1 MKSIPLH
8 HGEKGLIFNIQRF
21 SVHDGPGIRT
31 TVFLKGC
38 PLNCLWCS
46 NPESQSFFPELM
58 VRDILCKGCGAC
70 VEICPRGAITISQEE
85 GRRIDRGK
93 CDRCFLCLESCQYQA
108 LSVCGKYMKVGEI
121 LDEVL
126 QDRLFYKNSGGGV
139 TLSGGEVLSQGR
151 FVGNVLKTCRKE
163 GLHTVLDTS
172 GYGPWKEMEAVL
184 PFVDLIL
191 FDFKHL
197 NPDEHKRTTGVGNK
211 IILENLQKASKMTP
225 VWLRIPLISG
235 FNDSKEQIKMIAL
248 LGKQIGA
255 KKISLLPYHEGGKS
269 KSEQLGRIYP
279 LPEAR
284 APEEEHIHQLKS
296 IIEKEGLQSTIGN

>member
-1 MKSIPLH
+1 MNN
-8 HGEKGLIFNIQRF
+8 GEKGLIFNIQRF

-38 PLNCLWCS
+38 PLSCRWCS
-46 NPESQSFFPELM
+46 NPESQSFFPELT

-70 VEICPRGAITISQEE
+70 VEVCPQGAITISQEE

-108 LSVCGKYMKVGEI
+108 LSVCGKYMKASQI

-126 QDRLFYKNSGGGV
+126 QDRLFYKNSNGGV
-139 TLSGGEVLSQGR
+139 TLSGGEVLSQSP
-151 FVGNVLKTCRKE
+151 FAVNVFKACKTE

-172 GYGPWKEMEAVL
+172 GYGPWKEMKAVL

-191 FDFKHL
+191 FDLKNL
-197 NPDEHKRTTGVGNK
+197 NSDEHKRTTGVGNK
-211 IILENLQKASKMTP
+211 IILENLHKVSRVTP
-225 VWLRIPLISG
+225 VWLRIPIISG
-235 FNDSKEQIKMIAL
+235 FNDSVEQIKNMAL

-269 KSEQLGRIYP
+269 KSEQIGRCYP

-284 APEEEHIHQLKS
+284 PPDEEHIHNLKI
-296 IIEKEGLQSTIGN
+296 IIEKEGLKATIGN